1 MGFSLFVLPKL
12 LKNPNFSMARKSFRK
27 NVVANS
33 NASKGKKKLGE
44 PSRRSTRIQE
54 LKKVALENPRLPQD
68 SSSSDEIDEDYAEF
82 LKTYRPE
89 EDFPSVV
96 VLSDSS
102 SSDYV
107 DEDYAEFLR
116 THDPQR
122 FYHTGYTSEEGD
134 DSSVTVEP
142 KVGVAKSP
150 QAQPPK

>member
-1 MGFSLFVLPKL
+1 M
-12 LKNPNFSMARKSFRK
+12 LK
-27 NVVANS
+27 
-33 NASKGKKKLGE
+33 
-44 PSRRSTRIQE
+44 
-54 LKKVALENPRLPQD
+54 NPRLPQD

-116 THDPQR
+116 THNPQE
-122 FYHTGYTSEEGD
+122 FYHSGYTSEEEDG
-134 DSSVTVEP
+134 SQVTVEP
-142 KVGVAKSP
+142 KAKVAKSP
-150 QAQPPK
+150 RVQPPK

>member
-1 MGFSLFVLPKL
+1 
-12 LKNPNFSMARKSFRK
+12 MARKSSK
-27 NVVANS
+27 KGNVAES
-33 NASKGKKKLGE
+33 STLKGKKKLGE
-44 PSRRSTRIQE
+44 PSRRSRRVQD
-54 LKKVALENPRLPQD
+54 LKEAMLKNPRLPQD

-116 THDPQR
+116 THNPQE
-122 FYHTGYTSEEGD
+122 FYHSGYTSEEEDG
-134 DSSVTVEP
+134 SQVTVEP
-142 KVGVAKSP
+142 KAKVAKSP
-150 QAQPPK
+150 RVQSPK

>member
-1 MGFSLFVLPKL
+1 
-12 LKNPNFSMARKSFRK
+12 MARKNSKK
-27 NVVANS
+27 NVVASS
-33 NASKGKKKLGE
+33 NVSKGKKKLGE
-44 PSRRSTRIQE
+44 PSRRSARLQE

-82 LKTYRPE
+82 LKTYLPE

-102 SSDYV
+102 SSGYV

-116 THDPQR
+116 THDPHT
-122 FYHTGYTSEEGD
+122 FYHTGYTSEEKD

-142 KVGVAKSP
+142 KVGAVTSSKV
-150 QAQPPK
+150 QPPK

>member
-1 MGFSLFVLPKL
+1 
-12 LKNPNFSMARKSFRK
+12 MARKSSK
-27 NVVANS
+27 KGNVAES
-33 NASKGKKKLGE
+33 STLKGKKKLGE
-44 PSRRSTRIQE
+44 PSRRSRRVQD
-54 LKKVALENPRLPQD
+54 LKEAMLKNPRLPRD

-116 THDPQR
+116 THNPQE
-122 FYHTGYTSEEGD
+122 FYHSGYTSEEEDG
-134 DSSVTVEP
+134 SQVTVEP
-142 KVGVAKSP
+142 KAKVAKSP
-150 QAQPPK
+150 RVQPPK

>member
-1 MGFSLFVLPKL
+1 
-12 LKNPNFSMARKSFRK
+12 MARKSSKRTT
-27 NVVANS
+27 VAES
-33 NASKGKKKLGE
+33 NALKGKKSLGE
-44 PSRRSTRIQE
+44 PSRRSKRVQE
-54 LKKVALENPRLPQD
+54 LKEAALKNPRLPQD

-116 THDPQR
+116 THNPQE
-122 FYHTGYTSEEGD
+122 FYHSGYTSEEEDG
-134 DSSVTVEP
+134 SLVTVEP
-142 KVGVAKSP
+142 KAKVAKSP
-150 QAQPPK
+150 RVQPPK

>member
-1 MGFSLFVLPKL
+1 
-12 LKNPNFSMARKSFRK
+12 MARKSSKRTT
-27 NVVANS
+27 VAES
-33 NASKGKKKLGE
+33 NALKGKKSLGE
-44 PSRRSTRIQE
+44 PSRRSKRVQE
-54 LKKVALENPRLPQD
+54 LKEAALKNPRLPQD

-116 THDPQR
+116 THNPQE
-122 FYHTGYTSEEGD
+122 FYHSGYTSEEEDG
-134 DSSVTVEP
+134 SLVTVEP
-142 KVGVAKSP
+142 KAKVTKSP
-150 QAQPPK
+150 RVQPPK

>member
-1 MGFSLFVLPKL
+1 MGFLLFTLHNF
-12 LKNPNFSMARKSFRK
+12 LKNPNFSMARKNSKK

-33 NASKGKKKLGE
+33 NVSQGKKKLGE
-44 PSRRSTRIQE
+44 PSRRSVRLQE

-116 THDPQR
+116 THDPQK

-150 QAQPPK
+150 KAQPPK